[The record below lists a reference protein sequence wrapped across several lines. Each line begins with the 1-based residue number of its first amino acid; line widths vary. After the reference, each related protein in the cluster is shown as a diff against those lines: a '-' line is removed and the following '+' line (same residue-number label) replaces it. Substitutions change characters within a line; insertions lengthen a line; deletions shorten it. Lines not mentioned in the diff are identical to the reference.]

1 MTTDATRTIVAAA
14 TERDAT
20 DASGDAAR
28 VTYRTLM
35 RGDATT
41 DDRKAHVLSAL
52 QAAGLHAGIQVSP
65 LAAHLNDDGTLNE
78 KAVTRTFTPQRMAVL
93 TAFSQGL
100 SYTETAAALHLNVAT
115 VKSHAGN
122 LYRIFGV
129 SSKVEAVMLAVR
141 AGVLPSPLP
150 APEADPEPAPAPR
163 PRRTRARRTPVTEG

>member
-1 MTTDATRTIVAAA
+1 MTTDATRTILAAA
-14 TERDAT
+14 TERDTT

-41 DDRKAHVLSAL
+41 ADRQAHVLAAL
-52 QAAGLHAGIQVSP
+52 EAAGLHAGITVSP
-65 LAAHLNDDGTLNE
+65 LAAHLNDDGSLNE

-150 APEADPEPAPAPR
+150 APVVEDAPVAR
-163 PRRTRARRTPVTEG
+163 PRRTRARRTAAAAE